1 VPLEREGKEGSMG
14 EIVLVRHAQAN
25 SAARSTVDYD
35 RLSDHGHQQAR
46 WLGDWLR
53 DHEAPFDRIIC
64 GTLRRHHDTVA
75 GLGLGLDAEEDAR
88 LNEIDYFALADE
100 MARDHGLPRPGP
112 DDWRGHFSTTFA
124 AWCGRKVAG
133 TESFVAY
140 ESRVGSIL
148 AEAAAPGRRVLCVT
162 SGGIIG
168 MAVRLALS
176 LPVERMPDVL
186 LELGHTSVTRLRVRL
201 EGFHLLSYNAYP
213 HFERDDRLSSRTW
226 F

>member
-1 VPLEREGKEGSMG
+1 MG
-14 EIVLVRHAQAN
+14 EIVLVRHGQAN
-25 SAARSTVDYD
+25 STARSTADYD

-46 WLGDWLR
+46 WLGDWFR
-53 DHEAPFDRIIC
+53 DQEAPFDRIIC

-75 GLGLGLDAEEDAR
+75 ELGLGLGADEDAR

-100 MARDHGLPRPGP
+100 MARDHGLARPGP
-112 DDWRGHFSTTFA
+112 DDWHGHFSTTFA
-124 AWCGRKVAG
+124 AWHERKVAG

-140 ESRVGSIL
+140 EARVDSVL
-148 AEAAAPGRRVLCVT
+148 AEAAALGRRVLCVT

-186 LELGHTSVTRLRVRL
+186 LSVGHTSVTRLRVRP
-201 EGFHLLSYNAYP
+201 EGLHLFSYNAYP
-213 HFERDDRLSSRTW
+213 HFERDDRQSSRTW